1 MISRKVLWSIAIGV
15 VAVLIMTWRVGR
27 FPARVVLIN
36 QSGTTLTHVV
46 LNTDDGPA
54 DLGSLR
60 NAETKRISIN
70 PSNTLTLAYND
81 RTWRSPDGLTAGQSL
96 VIYVTPDLRVTA
108 RSRIGTL
115 SR

>member
-1 MISRKVLWSIAIGV
+1 MSVLETDQLI
-15 VAVLIMTWRVGR
+15 VLRPLWTVLSQSQQKR
-27 FPARVVLIN
+27 AVVLIN
-36 QSGTTLTHVV
+36 QSGTTLTHIV
-46 LNTDDGPA
+46 LNTDDGPS

-60 NAETKRISIN
+60 NGETKRIAIN

-81 RTWRSPDGLTAGQSL
+81 RKWHSPDALTAGQSL

-108 RSRIGTL
+108 RNKIGTL

>member
-1 MISRKVLWSIAIGV
+1 
-15 VAVLIMTWRVGR
+15 MTWHVGR

-36 QSGTTLTHVV
+36 QSGTTLTHIV

-60 NAETKRISIN
+60 NGETKRVTIN
-70 PSNTLTLAYND
+70 PTNTLTLAYSD
-81 RTWRSPDGLTAGQSL
+81 RTWHSPDTLTAGQSI

-108 RSRIGTL
+108 RSRIGAL

>member
-1 MISRKVLWSIAIGV
+1 VISRKVLWSIAIGV

-96 VIYVTPDLRVTA
+96 VIYVRPDLRVTA